1 VSGCKTPPQDAARRP
16 RQHLGN
22 ALQRED
28 AGDSNVCALAFHAG
42 DCVLLGD
49 TGAERRSDGRPRA
62 DGRRGG
68 CRLREL
74 FETFK
79 GRLSS
84 DPKWTE
90 SRMHELMDAT
100 FEEVRGL
107 DLPGVSTSDEVIVRA
122 STALAQLMADAVLQT
137 MAVYLARH
145 GSR

>member
-1 VSGCKTPPQDAARRP
+1 MRRM
-16 RQHLGN
+16 
-22 ALQRED
+22 
-28 AGDSNVCALAFHAG
+28 
-42 DCVLLGD
+42 
-49 TGAERRSDGRPRA
+49 
-62 DGRRGG
+62 RGG
-68 CRLREL
+68 KAPVSILPDISSDVTLAMARTLHATDFGKEAQPEDRERMAAEAVAIYEEL
-74 FETFK
+74 FETFR

-100 FEEVRGL
+100 FEQVRGL

-137 MAVYLARH
+137 IAVYLARH